1 MPAGAH
7 LFGEKN
13 GRATGIMF
21 FIVHSVARWHKKA
34 PHERSCFDIGQPAE
48 PVAIQPPGSSPDA
61 EIFMAEVA
69 DEADYVGH
77 HQQKIVLVFSAMRHF
92 AEKLKAQ
99 GRKVHY
105 LAYGQQAGITGM
117 DDVLSHI
124 ADTKAP
130 HKIFVAEPGEYR
142 LDKVLRGW
150 TAPAGTSLA
159 VSYTHLTLPTT

>member
-1 MPAGAH
+1 MSEAVLILGDQ
-7 LFGEKN
+7 LN
-13 GRATGIMF
+13 LSLSSLR
-21 FIVHSVARWHKKA
+21 R
-34 PHERSCFDIGQPAE
+34 Q
-48 PVAIQPPGSSPDA
+48 SPDA

-69 DEADYVGH
+69 DEAGYVSH

-105 LAYGQQAGITGM
+105 LTYGEQAGLTSM

-150 TAPAGTSLA
+150 AAPAGTSL
-159 VSYTHLTLPTT
+159 VITSDTLYRHA